1 VTTSRV
7 CLRARAPRPRG
18 PCPSTLGPTVCPH
31 GPVGSPTTWELHQ
44 PLHPAQPLGRLGTEW
59 AYGHAI
65 LSASGVR
72 NHKHTHVHTHIPY
85 TFLGKGKPPKPL
97 SLCWGATA
105 KQAGRTPS
113 ARDSSRTHM
122 LRNAACPHAHTQF
135 RAGSRPQRPPYAAS
149 GAGTSAYA
157 VGSPPL
163 ASRPLRTALL
173 AFQAAM
179 M

>member
-1 VTTSRV
+1 MPGRRGRV
-7 CLRARAPRPRG
+7 DLAPALWVPLSVPTDLLGVPPRG
-18 PCPSTLGPTVCPH
+18 SCTNLCTPHSRLAGLAQSGPTGTPFSRRQV
-31 GPVGSPTTWELHQ
+31 SATTN
-44 PLHPAQPLGRLGTEW
+44 T
-59 AYGHAI
+59 
-65 LSASGVR
+65 
-72 NHKHTHVHTHIPY
+72 HTYTHTPY

-122 LRNAACPHAHTQF
+122 RRNAAFPHAHTQF

-163 ASRPLRTALL
+163 ASRPLMHAEGCVPSSCSW
-173 AFQAAM
+173 
-179 M
+179 